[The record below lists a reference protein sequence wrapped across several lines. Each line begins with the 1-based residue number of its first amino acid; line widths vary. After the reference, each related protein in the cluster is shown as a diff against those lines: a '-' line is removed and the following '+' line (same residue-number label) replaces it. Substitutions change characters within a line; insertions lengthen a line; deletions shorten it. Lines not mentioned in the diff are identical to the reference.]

1 MLRAITSLALV
12 VALSLSLTAHFAS
25 ASEST
30 QSQITGILRS
40 LGYDDVFRSFG
51 PAIALGVTATEER
64 PEVARQLEEAVELSF
79 EPESIVDRIV
89 ERTDAALTPE
99 ITEAVANFYNTPF
112 GREVAALERSVVQDG
127 VSAAMSDPTASSA
140 DEMQRAIE
148 ALPAAEAAAPE
159 RFALYRRLI
168 AAIYA
173 EPRLNEFTDAIL
185 SATLSGV
192 VAGDP
197 GAADVLDAMIE
208 SASAAMRPMIKQVY
222 EQSSLLY
229 AHDTFATLEINE
241 LERLVET
248 LETQQ
253 FVAFHEA
260 LNRAMTTVVGEDSLA
275 FGERLGTILRAN
287 PY

>member
-1 MLRAITSLALV
+1 MIRTLASLALI
-12 VALSLSLTAHFAS
+12 VALSLPLAAPTAS
-25 ASEST
+25 ASEAT
-30 QSQITGILRS
+30 QAQVSQVFRT
-40 LGYDDVFRSFG
+40 LGYDEVFRSFG

-64 PEVARQLEEAVELSF
+64 PDVASQLREAVDQSF

-99 ITEAVANFYNTPF
+99 ITTAVARFYETPF

-127 VSAAMSDPTASSA
+127 VSAAMSDPTASSV

-173 EPRLNEFTDAIL
+173 EPRLYEFADAIL

-229 AHDTFATLEINE
+229 AHDTFATLELNE
-241 LERLVET
+241 LARLVEA
-248 LETQQ
+248 LETPE

-260 LNRAMTTVVGEDSLA
+260 LNNAMTTVVGEDSLD
-275 FGERLGTILRAN
+275 FGERLGAILRAN
-287 PY
+287 AG